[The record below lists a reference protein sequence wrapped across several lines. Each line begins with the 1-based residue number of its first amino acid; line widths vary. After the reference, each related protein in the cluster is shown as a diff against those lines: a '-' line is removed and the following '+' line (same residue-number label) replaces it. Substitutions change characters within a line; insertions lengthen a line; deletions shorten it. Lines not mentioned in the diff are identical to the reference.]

1 MAGWQPQHDPWE
13 DDRRAG
19 MPPAVPSQFQQQPT
33 HGHEQARFEPQQ
45 RQYQQEPHPQ
55 VPVLRKV
62 ALTAA
67 EGFWYVLM
75 CIGFGAGYFAKI
87 PVKKALSDF
96 GMAEMTAAEQF
107 WYVLMCIGFGAGYFA
122 KVPIAKAISEMPHFR
137 TNGYTQPGYR

>member
-1 MAGWQPQHDPWE
+1 
-13 DDRRAG
+13 
-19 MPPAVPSQFQQQPT
+19 MPPAVPSQFQQPT
-33 HGHEQARFEPQQ
+33 HGYEQARFEPQQ
-45 RQYQQEPHPQ
+45 TQYQQEPRTH
-55 VPVLRKV
+55 VPAVRKV

-67 EGFWYVLM
+67 DRFGYVLM

-122 KVPIAKAISEMPHFR
+122 KVPVAKAISEMLQFR
-137 TNGYTQPGYR
+137 TSGYRQPGNR